1 MRNFKTTEGTIT
13 WTPAKKLLTPFF
25 WGNLGGMA
33 GVGTPFDSLRSSS
46 LEIRRLGLALALSV
60 TVHLLAWG
68 GYEAGKELN
77 LWQRLH
83 WPTWLHSLAIMKIQ
97 PASVLQN
104 NEEPLTFVDVSQ
116 PTAEAPKNAKYYS
129 NQNSQAADQTKGN
142 KNIPQLNGKQTEIAK
157 TEDVTRLVLSKLQPA
172 VQQANQ
178 QQEVSHPT
186 LEPGDLTL
194 ARPEDFQQQE
204 RPRTLKQANA
214 QQNQLPGPKMKQEG
228 GTHRQALVSSLDVK
242 ATPFGEYDRAFIEAV
257 TQRWYDLLDSQQF
270 ALDRNGK
277 VVLRFHLNYDGTI
290 ADMEVLQ
297 NSVGDMLGFFCQK
310 AVTDPA
316 PFAAWPSD
324 MRRMVG
330 ENYREITFTFYYY

>member
-1 MRNFKTTEGTIT
+1 MQNFKTTEGTVT
-13 WTPAKKLLTPFF
+13 LMPAKKLLTSFF
-25 WGNLGGMA
+25 WGNLGDMA
-33 GVGTPFDSLRSSS
+33 GVGAPFDSLRSSS
-46 LEIRRLGLALALSV
+46 LEMRRLGLALALSA
-60 TVHLLAWG
+60 TMHLLAWG

-83 WPTWLHSLAIMKIQ
+83 WPAWLPRLAIMKIE
-97 PASVLQN
+97 PSSVLQN

-129 NQNSQAADQTKGN
+129 NQNSQAADQTKGD

-157 TEDVTRLVLSKLQPA
+157 TEDVTRQILSKLQPVPPA
-172 VQQANQ
+172 PQQDLQ
-178 QQEVSHPT
+178 PT
-186 LEPGDLTL
+186 IQSGDLTL
-194 ARPEDFQQQE
+194 GKPEDSQQREQPH
-204 RPRTLKQANA
+204 PRTLKQANA
-214 QQNQLPGPKMKQEG
+214 QQNRLPGPQMKEEG
-228 GTHRQALVSSLDVK
+228 GAHRQALVPSFDVK
-242 ATPFGEYDRAFIEAV
+242 ATPFGVYDAAFIEAV

-277 VVLRFHLNYDGTI
+277 VILRFHLNYDGTI
-290 ADMEVLQ
+290 ADMQVLQ
-297 NSVGDMLGFFCQK
+297 NSVGDVLGYVCQK

-330 ENYREITFTFYYY
+330 EDYREITFTFYYY

>member
-1 MRNFKTTEGTIT
+1 MQNFKTTGETVT
-13 WTPAKKLLTPFF
+13 LMPVKKLLTSFF

-33 GVGTPFDSLRSSS
+33 GVGAPFDSLRSSS
-46 LEIRRLGLALALSV
+46 LEMRRLGLALALSA

-83 WPTWLHSLAIMKIQ
+83 WPTWFPRLAIMKIQ

-104 NEEPLTFVDVSQ
+104 NEEPLTFVEVSQ

-129 NQNSQAADQTKGN
+129 SQNSRAADQTKRD

-172 VQQANQ
+172 AQQANQ
-178 QQEVSHPT
+178 QQEASRPT
-186 LEPGDLTL
+186 LEQGDLTL
-194 ARPEDFQQQE
+194 AKPEDLQQQE
-204 RPRTLKQANA
+204 RPRTLKQADA
-214 QQNQLPGPKMKQEG
+214 QQNRLPGPQMKEEG
-228 GTHRQALVSSLDVK
+228 GTHRQALVPSFDVK
-242 ATPFGEYDRAFIEAV
+242 ATPFGAYDAAFIEAV

-270 ALDRNGK
+270 ARDRNGK
-277 VVLRFHLNYDGTI
+277 VILRFHLNHDGTI
-290 ADMEVLQ
+290 TDIQELQ
-297 NSVGDMLGFFCQK
+297 NTVGDVLGYVCRE